1 MQFQEQQVL
10 NVACPDKHPNEQV
23 NFNGTT
29 NTASEMIN
37 PAQVLLDSDQFSNL
51 VNGRPI
57 ASVPPPPNSER
68 PHTCKW
74 CGKSFKTITHMKQHV
89 ACVHEKKKIHK
100 CPHCGKMFARTSDL
114 NRLELFKICLVVV
127 KL

>member
-1 MQFQEQQVL
+1 MSFSNRHFWMWKTIAFITACHSCYNSLNMSTAGQHKEQQVL

-23 NFNGTT
+23 SFNGTT
-29 NTASEMIN
+29 NTSEMIN

-89 ACVHEKKKIHK
+89 A
-100 CPHCGKMFARTSDL
+100 
-114 NRLELFKICLVVV
+114 
-127 KL
+127 